1 MRIWLFS
8 ILLVVWG
15 NLLHPIIG
23 SSAILPGGSWQFVLA
38 GAALVAV
45 SLVAARVTGLNA
57 ATLGIRRAGAFRG
70 VLIGAFLG
78 AFIAAAAVALM
89 RGAAPALIGQPV
101 VYEPLSRVS
110 SADLSLHI
118 ALFLPLGTV
127 IPEEFAFRG
136 ALLGGLL
143 ARYRVRAAV
152 TASAVAFAL
161 WHGTVAWFTVIST
174 TMPVVLI
181 VPAFAGALVVLFVG
195 GVTMAGLR
203 VATGSLL
210 TSIAAHWAFNAI
222 ILIGLRYQRID

>member
-1 MRIWLFS
+1 MRIWLFG

-45 SLVAARVTGLNA
+45 SLVAARVTGLNP

-78 AFIAAAAVALM
+78 AFIAAAAVAVM
-89 RGAAPALIGQPV
+89 RDAAPALIGQPV

-110 SADLSLHI
+110 SGDLSLHM

-161 WHGTVAWFTVIST
+161 WHGTIAWFTVMST
-174 TMPVVLI
+174 TMPAVLI